1 MGYEK
6 KSRKKKH
13 GGALAPV
20 PYDSVKN
27 EQRWQ
32 AEDDLRALAR
42 AKACREDPERYKRAC
57 ALAKE
62 KLAESKAKAEEAAML
77 IKMGEG
83 KMPEGGM

>member
-1 MGYEK
+1 MAGFEK
-6 KSRKKKH
+6 KRKKRK
-13 GGALAPV
+13 GGALP
-20 PYDSVKN
+20 PSTISVMDQK
-27 EQRWQ
+27 RWE

-42 AKACREDPERYKRAC
+42 AKACREDPERFKRAC

-62 KLAESKAKAEEAAML
+62 KLDENKGKREEADLL